1 MTLPTGPYLSSEVGD
16 HIITETPAVTPGPG
30 WPDVDEYKDWARI
43 RDTTDDVAI
52 DQALSA
58 VQQAILARCP
68 VLATATCPPDALY
81 ATLLWTNRLLSRR
94 NSPDGIVGVAD
105 LGVAT
110 ISKADRDVL
119 QLLSPWLEPVLS

>member
-1 MTLPTGPYLSSEVGD
+1 MALPTGLN
-16 HIITETPAVTPGPG
+16 
-30 WPDVDEYKDWARI
+30 WPTVDEYKDWARI
-43 RDTTDDVAI
+43 RDTSDDVAI

-58 VQQAILARCP
+58 VMEAIVARAP
-68 VLATATCPPDALY
+68 SLATADCPTDVLY

-110 ISKADRDVL
+110 IAKADRDVL
-119 QLLSPWLEPVLS
+119 QLLSPWVEPVLA

>member
-1 MTLPTGPYLSSEVGD
+1 MALPTGLN
-16 HIITETPAVTPGPG
+16 
-30 WPDVDEYKDWARI
+30 WPTLDEYKDWARI
-43 RDTTDDVAI
+43 RDTADDVAI

-58 VQQAILARCP
+58 VMVAIVARAP
-68 VLATATCPPDALY
+68 ALATADCPWDVNY

-110 ISKADRDVL
+110 IAKADRDVL

>member
-1 MTLPTGPYLSSEVGD
+1 MPLPTGLN
-16 HIITETPAVTPGPG
+16 
-30 WPDVDEYKDWARI
+30 WPTVDEYKDWARI
-43 RDTTDDVAI
+43 RDTSDDVAI

-58 VQQAILARCP
+58 VMEAIVSRAAT
-68 VLATATCPPDALY
+68 LATADCPTDVLY

-110 ISKADRDVL
+110 ISRQDRDVL
-119 QLLSPWLEPVLS
+119 QLLSPWLDPVLS

>member
-1 MTLPTGPYLSSEVGD
+1 MVGATPVRLLLRQVAEMALPTGLN
-16 HIITETPAVTPGPG
+16 
-30 WPDVDEYKDWARI
+30 WPTVDEYKDWARI
-43 RDTTDDVAI
+43 RDTSDDVAI

-58 VQQAILARCP
+58 VQEAIVARASA
-68 VLATATCPPDALY
+68 LATADCPTDVQY

-110 ISKADRDVL
+110 ISRQDRDVL
-119 QLLSPWLEPVLS
+119 QLLSPWLDSVIA

>member
-1 MTLPTGPYLSSEVGD
+1 MPLPTGPN
-16 HIITETPAVTPGPG
+16 
-30 WPDVDEYKDWARI
+30 WPDLDEYKDWARI
-43 RDTTDDVAI
+43 RDTADDVPI

-58 VQQAILARCP
+58 VKEAIVARAP
-68 VLATATCPPDALY
+68 VLFDLPCPPDVLY

-110 ISKADRDVL
+110 ISKVDRDVM
-119 QLLSPWLEPVLS
+119 QLLSPWIEPVIA

>member
-1 MTLPTGPYLSSEVGD
+1 MGLPTGPD
-16 HIITETPAVTPGPG
+16 
-30 WPDVDEYKDWARI
+30 WPTVDEYKDWARI
-43 RDTTDDVAI
+43 RDTSDDVAI

-58 VQQAILARCP
+58 VQEAIVARAPMLAASACP
-68 VLATATCPPDALY
+68 TDVLY
-81 ATLLWTNRLLSRR
+81 ACLLWTNRLLSRR

-110 ISKADRDVL
+110 IAKADRDVL

>member
-1 MTLPTGPYLSSEVGD
+1 MVGPLPTQALLQQGVKEVALPTGPD
-16 HIITETPAVTPGPG
+16 
-30 WPDVDEYKDWARI
+30 WPTIDEYKDWARI

-52 DQALSA
+52 DQALLA
-58 VQQAILARCP
+58 VQQAIMARA
-68 VLATATCPPDALY
+68 VLELATIPCPPDVQY
-81 ATLLWTNRLLSRR
+81 SVLLWTNRLLSRR

-110 ISKADRDVL
+110 IAKADRDVL

>member
-1 MTLPTGPYLSSEVGD
+1 MGLPTGPN
-16 HIITETPAVTPGPG
+16 
-30 WPDVDEYKDWARI
+30 WPTVDEYKDWARI
-43 RDTTDDVAI
+43 RDTSDDVAI

-58 VQQAILARCP
+58 VQEAIVSRAPMLTASACP
-68 VLATATCPPDALY
+68 QDVQY

-110 ISKADRDVL
+110 IAKADGDVYR
-119 QLLSPWLEPVLS
+119 LLSPWIEPVLS

>member
-1 MTLPTGPYLSSEVGD
+1 MPLPTGLN
-16 HIITETPAVTPGPG
+16 
-30 WPDVDEYKDWARI
+30 WPTVDEYKDWARI
-43 RDTTDDVAI
+43 RDTSDDVAI

-58 VQQAILARCP
+58 VMEAIVARAPTLTIADCP
-68 VLATATCPPDALY
+68 QDVLY

-110 ISKADRDVL
+110 ISRQDRDVL

>member
-1 MTLPTGPYLSSEVGD
+1 MALPTGLN
-16 HIITETPAVTPGPG
+16 
-30 WPDVDEYKDWARI
+30 WPTLDEYKDWARI
-43 RDTTDDVAI
+43 RDTADDVAI

-58 VQQAILARCP
+58 VMVAIVSRAP
-68 VLATATCPPDALY
+68 SLATADCPWDVNY

-110 ISKADRDVL
+110 IAKADRDVL

>member
-1 MTLPTGPYLSSEVGD
+1 MALPTGLN
-16 HIITETPAVTPGPG
+16 
-30 WPDVDEYKDWARI
+30 WPTVDEYKDWARI
-43 RDTTDDVAI
+43 RDTSDDVAI

-58 VQQAILARCP
+58 VMEATVARAP
-68 VLATATCPPDALY
+68 ALATVDCPTDVLY

-110 ISKADRDVL
+110 IAKADRDVL

>member
-1 MTLPTGPYLSSEVGD
+1 MGLPTGPN
-16 HIITETPAVTPGPG
+16 
-30 WPDVDEYKDWARI
+30 WPTVDEYKDWARI
-43 RDTTDDVAI
+43 RDTSDDVAI

-58 VQQAILARCP
+58 VQEAIVSRAP
-68 VLATATCPPDALY
+68 MLATSACPTDVLY

-110 ISKADRDVL
+110 IAKADRDVL

>member
-1 MTLPTGPYLSSEVGD
+1 MVGRTQAQQQPVRLSEMALPTGLN
-16 HIITETPAVTPGPG
+16 
-30 WPDVDEYKDWARI
+30 WPTLDEYKDWARI
-43 RDTTDDVAI
+43 RDTADDVAI

-58 VQQAILARCP
+58 VMVAIVSRAP
-68 VLATATCPPDALY
+68 SLATADCPWDVNY

-110 ISKADRDVL
+110 IAKADRDVL

>member
-1 MTLPTGPYLSSEVGD
+1 MVGRTQVRLLLRQVAEMALPTGLN
-16 HIITETPAVTPGPG
+16 
-30 WPDVDEYKDWARI
+30 WPTVDEYKDWARI
-43 RDTTDDVAI
+43 RDTSDDVAI

-58 VQQAILARCP
+58 VQEAIVARAP
-68 VLATATCPPDALY
+68 VLATADCPTDVLY

-110 ISKADRDVL
+110 IAKADRDVL

>member
-1 MTLPTGPYLSSEVGD
+1 MGLPTGPN
-16 HIITETPAVTPGPG
+16 
-30 WPDVDEYKDWARI
+30 WPTVDEYKDWARI
-43 RDTTDDVAI
+43 RDTSDDVAI

-58 VQQAILARCP
+58 VMEAIVSRAP
-68 VLATATCPPDALY
+68 SLATADCPTDVLY

-110 ISKADRDVL
+110 IAKADGDVYR
-119 QLLSPWLEPVLS
+119 LLSPWLEPVLS

>member
-1 MTLPTGPYLSSEVGD
+1 MTLPTGPFLTSELGD
-16 HIITETPAVTPGPG
+16 HILTETPAVTPGPG

-58 VQQAILARCP
+58 VQQAVLARCP
-68 VLATATCPPDALY
+68 SLATIPCPPDVLY
-81 ATLLWTNRLLSRR
+81 ANLLWTNRLLSRR

-110 ISKADRDVL
+110 IAKADRDVL